1 MARRLQL
8 PSGQTGAV
16 VTDVDPDSPS
26 AAALRPGDVILSV
39 NGKKVSNA
47 AEAGRELQK
56 VAVGT
61 HRAAAAVARRQR
73 DLRHRQKG
81 IALIATADCDLI
93 RERGPLT
100 VAAFMDLALYDPTSA
115 TTPARSNVP
124 DARAIF
130 LPASTSARSSASCS
144 RSRSPKWRTSWGAA
158 AVRPRGSGR
167 RQRTT
172 LRRHPSGAET
182 TRTGNLD
189 ATHAHLVEAS
199 EAARA
204 THEST
209 LAESADRL
217 VSSSTMVPE
226 SFEGVLIANEL
237 LDAMP
242 VDQVVMRENGLREVY
257 VESHAG
263 GLRLCEGP
271 LSTPRLSE
279 YFAAIG
285 ANLEPGWRADV
296 SLAAIDWVRDASRR
310 LTRGFIILIDYGH
323 DSAELYSVTHSAGT
337 LTTFAK
343 HRSSGPESAST
354 PWLHDPGQQD
364 LTAHVDF
371 TSVRRAAES
380 EGCTDARPARSKIR
394 TFLLALVPDRLEDA
408 RREERLALKML
419 VMPGGLGTTMK
430 VMILGKGVDA
440 PKLAGL
446 SSHIRV
452 T

>member
-1 MARRLQL
+1 M
-8 PSGQTGAV
+8 
-16 VTDVDPDSPS
+16 D
-26 AAALRPGDVILSV
+26 AALYHPDFGYYARAVQRSGRAGDFFTSVDVGPLFGELLAKQIVEMAEIL
-39 NGKKVSNA
+39 A
-47 AEAGRELQK
+47 APFNLVEAGAGNGRL
-56 VAVGT
+56 
-61 HRAAAAVARRQR
+61 
-73 DLRHRQKG
+73 
-81 IALIATADCDLI
+81 TADIL
-93 RERGPLT
+93 R
-100 VAAFMDLALYDPTSA
+100 AL
-115 TTPARSNVP
+115 
-124 DARAIF
+124 
-130 LPASTSARSSASCS
+130 
-144 RSRSPKWRTSWGAA
+144 K
-158 AVRPRGSGR
+158 
-167 RQRTT
+167 
-172 LRRHPSGAET
+172 RHAPEAYE
-182 TRTGNLD
+182 

-204 THEST
+204 MHDST

-242 VDQVVMRENGLREVY
+242 VHQVVMRENGLREVY

-263 GLRLCEGP
+263 RLRLCEGP

-323 DSAELYSVTHSAGT
+323 DAAELYSVTHSAGT

-343 HRSSGPESAST
+343 HRSSGPESAAT
-354 PWLHDPGQQD
+354 PWLHEPGQQD

-380 EGCTDARPARSKIR
+380 EGCTMLGLLDQMY
-394 TFLLALVPDRLEDA
+394 FLLALVPDRLETLDVK
-408 RREERLALKML
+408 ERLALKML

>member
-1 MARRLQL
+1 M
-8 PSGQTGAV
+8 
-16 VTDVDPDSPS
+16 D
-26 AAALRPGDVILSV
+26 AALYHPDFGYYARVVQRSGRAGDFFTSVDVGPLFGELLAKQIVEMAEIL
-39 NGKKVSNA
+39 A
-47 AEAGRELQK
+47 APFDLVEAGAGNGRL
-56 VAVGT
+56 
-61 HRAAAAVARRQR
+61 
-73 DLRHRQKG
+73 
-81 IALIATADCDLI
+81 TADIL
-93 RERGPLT
+93 R
-100 VAAFMDLALYDPTSA
+100 AL
-115 TTPARSNVP
+115 
-124 DARAIF
+124 
-130 LPASTSARSSASCS
+130 
-144 RSRSPKWRTSWGAA
+144 K
-158 AVRPRGSGR
+158 
-167 RQRTT
+167 
-172 LRRHPSGAET
+172 RHAPET
-182 TRTGNLD
+182 YD

-242 VDQVVMRENGLREVY
+242 VHQVVMRENGLREVY

-263 GLRLCEGP
+263 RLRLCEGP

-323 DSAELYSVTHSAGT
+323 DAAELYSVTHSAGT

-380 EGCTDARPARSKIR
+380 EGCTMLGLLDQMY
-394 TFLLALVPDRLEDA
+394 FLLALVPDRLETLDVK
-408 RREERLALKML
+408 ERLALKML